1 MSNKKI
7 AIPAETWVELYSEL
21 AGWHVQESAL
31 DNPTETDEF
40 GNESL
45 TEEAQEKF
53 VDAVDEVESILESF
67 FEKEEL

>member
-31 DNPTETDEF
+31 DNPTKTDEF